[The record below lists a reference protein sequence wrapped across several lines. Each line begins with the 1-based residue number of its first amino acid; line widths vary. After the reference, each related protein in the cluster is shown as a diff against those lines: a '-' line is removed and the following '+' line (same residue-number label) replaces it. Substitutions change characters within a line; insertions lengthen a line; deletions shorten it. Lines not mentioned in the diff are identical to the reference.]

1 MVISLPLE
9 ASGQPLSL
17 TSTRVGFSQWGMSRT
32 VTFTGRMTDS
42 LLWSRHEVAHSDPEE
57 KQSVRQLLDLV
68 SWHPWAALRKCG
80 LCHFLVPSGLGHPTL
95 EGNGEEQTASGL
107 PDSILLSPVQLAPI
121 AILTGPEPS
130 LILFLCCLKAFQSS
144 PHPGQSPVPS
154 VRRSQLPMVQ
164 SISCPTNH
172 LHVLLSPTGLHLV
185 FHLSPTLPRLCTL
198 LLPFTPSLESSPICL
213 HTVKS

>member
-1 MVISLPLE
+1 MIDMVISLPLA

-95 EGNGEEQTASGL
+95 EGHGEEQT
-107 PDSILLSPVQLAPI
+107 PQHNCFWSPRLY
-121 AILTGPEPS
+121 S
-130 LILFLCCLKAFQSS
+130 LVSS
-144 PHPGQSPVPS
+144 PAGTH
-154 VRRSQLPMVQ
+154 R
-164 SISCPTNH
+164 
-172 LHVLLSPTGLHLV
+172 
-185 FHLSPTLPRLCTL
+185 
-198 LLPFTPSLESSPICL
+198 
-213 HTVKS
+213 HTHRP